1 MSVIRIP
8 MGKRAK
14 LKQTRRVLKKKAETK
29 AEESSSYYL
38 LTYGCENGGAKA
50 FEYSIGGDLL
60 ERTIG
65 PAYQAAHHFLSYVS
79 AIYGQHYTGTGKIPV
94 VCDGVELY
102 LEFSVF
108 KVDTLE
114 NLFMSLSIRGI
125 RFDQHAQDDFRVVL
139 LSIQDGGMTVY
150 AKPSLLNTMPVL
162 P

>member
-1 MSVIRIP
+1 

-14 LKQTRRVLKKKAETK
+14 LKQTRRVAKKKEVKVEVKEPSA
-29 AEESSSYYL
+29 YYL

-50 FEYSIGGDLL
+50 FEYSVGGDLL

-65 PAYQAAHHFLSYVS
+65 PAYQATHHFLSYISTV
-79 AIYGQHYTGTGKIPV
+79 YGQHYTGTGKIPV
-94 VCDGVELY
+94 VCDGIELP

-125 RFDQHAQDDFRVVL
+125 RFDQHAQDDFRSVL
-139 LSIQDGGMTVY
+139 LSIRDGEMTVY
-150 AKPSLLNTMPVL
+150 AKPSLLNTMPISS
-162 P
+162 